1 MIPSLVLALAIAAP
15 DPAPFSTAVQRCDR
29 DWIAEQAKAEPAR
42 RTAFALGV
50 YNEQRAIAEARAGLD
65 GGPATPSGPAGA
77 ASLTAARDAI
87 DARQRRL
94 DDAVKVERAW
104 RDLND
109 ELRAEYLASCTGRKK
124 TDA

>member
-1 MIPSLVLALAIAAP
+1 MISTLFLALAIAAP

-29 DWIAEQAKAEPAR
+29 DWMVEQAKAEPAR
-42 RTAFALGV
+42 RATFALGV
-50 YNEQRAIAEARAGLD
+50 YNEQRAIAEARAALD
-65 GGPATPSGPAGA
+65 GGSPIPSGPAGA
-77 ASLTAARDAI
+77 ASLAAARDAI

-109 ELRAEYLASCTGRKK
+109 EFRAEYLSSCTGRKK
-124 TDA
+124 ADA